1 MPTVQVFD
9 VILDTTDDALGDI
22 SQEEKIALHDD
33 INGQILEIDCHP
45 DADIFEFEYA
55 ICEEI
60 TSETGWLVSHFNYR
74 HILAGN

>member
-60 TSETGWLVSHFNYR
+60 STLTGWCVESFDYR
-74 HILAGN
+74 HILG